1 MAKTVRNVVIFV
13 LIAAIVAIVLSFGI
27 FSTNYKGDSK
37 QVMDHLGITA
47 TVQEDGTLT
56 MQEEWTVT
64 LENRDSPYRNIYKT
78 IRLNSGDSIE
88 GLTVYDMDHDI
99 SYELV
104 SDINPYNPPDS
115 LENACYYY
123 QEGRTLEI
131 GLFMPPIDSG
141 TRHFRIEY
149 RYPRCV

>member
-1 MAKTVRNVVIFV
+1 M
-13 LIAAIVAIVLSFGI
+13 LFGI
-27 FSTNYKGDSK
+27 FICWLRRQMCIRDSYKGDSK

-99 SYELV
+99 SL
-104 SDINPYNPPDS
+104 S
-115 LENACYYY
+115 LIHI
-123 QEGRTLEI
+123 L
-131 GLFMPPIDSG
+131 
-141 TRHFRIEY
+141 
-149 RYPRCV
+149 

>member
-56 MQEEWTVT
+56 MDIVAEGNKLVYVYTYQTDLDIEATKEALATAIEQQASVFENVAKEIKNAVNVENPIVEVRYLAKDGTEIYSQEFTAAE
-64 LENRDSPYRNIYKT
+64 
-78 IRLNSGDSIE
+78 
-88 GLTVYDMDHDI
+88 
-99 SYELV
+99 
-104 SDINPYNPPDS
+104 
-115 LENACYYY
+115 
-123 QEGRTLEI
+123 
-131 GLFMPPIDSG
+131 
-141 TRHFRIEY
+141 
-149 RYPRCV
+149 